1 MYNYTI
7 EIQAWERLIGSG
19 TPEIKKIQYTS
30 ETQLWGEDLKPI
42 AIRQTLSDY
51 AGTEVKESYAWT
63 EYARETLGLS
73 WKAGSAQYE
82 GEAQIFNMVIGET
95 HNPSVGEF
103 YTVYTYTTPK
113 ETTQ

>member
-7 EIQAWERLIGSG
+7 EIQAWKSLIGSG
-19 TPEIKKIQYTS
+19 EPEITKIPHTS
-30 ETQLWGEDLKPI
+30 LTQLWGADLKPL
-42 AIRQTLSDY
+42 AI
-51 AGTEVKESYAWT
+51 
-63 EYARETLGLS
+63 
-73 WKAGSAQYE
+73 E

-103 YTVYTYTTPK
+103 CTVYTYPTPK